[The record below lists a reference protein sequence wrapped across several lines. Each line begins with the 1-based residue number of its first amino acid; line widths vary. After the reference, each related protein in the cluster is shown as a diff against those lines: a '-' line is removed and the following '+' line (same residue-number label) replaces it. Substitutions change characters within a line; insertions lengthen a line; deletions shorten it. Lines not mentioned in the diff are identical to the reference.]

1 MFYFTVFLYKS
12 FSHTCDRMLIV
23 NLAIL
28 LKTHK
33 SKCVINQTDLLER
46 CYNKINVWESLL

>member
-46 CYNKINVWESLL
+46 CYNKINV